1 MSQALDTNADTDTD
15 TDTDTGTG
23 TGTDPNTDYLSL
35 MRKTEPWTFTN
46 HMESSQGDFSH
57 IFLSSSFQEI
67 DAGLRERL
75 GVVEEAAWILQGVML
90 KDARVCA
97 CARVWVWVCTYVV
110 LYVVCTYVVFSVPF
124 AD

>member
-46 HMESSQGDFSH
+46 HIIWRAHRVTFR
-57 IFLSSSFQEI
+57 IFFFLPHFK
-67 DAGLRERL
+67 RL
-75 GVVEEAAWILQGVML
+75 TQV
-90 KDARVCA
+90 
-97 CARVWVWVCTYVV
+97 
-110 LYVVCTYVVFSVPF
+110 
-124 AD
+124 